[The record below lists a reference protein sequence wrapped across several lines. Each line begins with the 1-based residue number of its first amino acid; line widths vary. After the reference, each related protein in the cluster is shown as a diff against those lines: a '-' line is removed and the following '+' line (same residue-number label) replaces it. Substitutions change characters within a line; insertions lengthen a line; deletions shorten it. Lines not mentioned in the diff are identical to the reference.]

1 LFLLINPKWHLHADK
16 ETWDGKKVNSLDELP
31 IKTNQVSFF
40 ASMMALEA
48 KKKKL
53 PQDECLG
60 IFLKYFNLCENIV
73 DPQAYKDENTAL
85 SKEAEKL
92 RNNFGSRV
100 KNGPRSLG
108 ANNLPSQ
115 NQQPYH
121 PPTPA
126 GSHPPT
132 NTRGYSHIHSQA
144 QPYHQVPHGY
154 LPSQYQQPYHPP
166 TPAAAGSHPPTNTRG
181 YSHIHSQAQPYHHV
195 PHSMDHQHQPQPLF
209 TQQSLPDDDLDVAA
223 VDEVLLPIVEEQLA
237 LPTQG
242 HQPTLNSG
250 AGETIPTGIDL
261 LQELQSQPT
270 PTEPAA
276 QSQQDPQS
284 LVANDYLLESLQKRS
299 RSTIQEQQSQPLPTQ
314 GNQPPLS
321 SGATAAIPT
330 ATPATSRTAELPQEQ
345 QQQPAPIQVQRGGS
359 PV

>member
-1 LFLLINPKWHLHADK
+1 
-16 ETWDGKKVNSLDELP
+16 
-31 IKTNQVSFF
+31 
-40 ASMMALEA
+40 
-48 KKKKL
+48 
-53 PQDECLG
+53 
-60 IFLKYFNLCENIV
+60 
-73 DPQAYKDENTAL
+73 
-85 SKEAEKL
+85 
-92 RNNFGSRV
+92 
-100 KNGPRSLG
+100 
-108 ANNLPSQ
+108 
-115 NQQPYH
+115 
-121 PPTPA
+121 
-126 GSHPPT
+126 
-132 NTRGYSHIHSQA
+132 
-144 QPYHQVPHGY
+144 
-154 LPSQYQQPYHPP
+154 
-166 TPAAAGSHPPTNTRG
+166 
-181 YSHIHSQAQPYHHV
+181 
-195 PHSMDHQHQPQPLF
+195 MDHQHQPQPLF
-209 TQQSLPDDDLDVAA
+209 TQQSFPDDDLDVAA

-261 LQELQSQPT
+261 LQEQQSQPT

-345 QQQPAPIQVQRGGS
+345 QQQPAPIQAQRGHLYN
-359 PV
+359 VAMQQAAVVKKKVRI